1 LILVVGL
8 SHRTAPVEVRER
20 LSVGADVLPAVLAR
34 LASRSELLEAM
45 FLSTCNRVEVV
56 ALARKGG
63 LDAAC
68 TAIREELAR
77 QGGVSDPADLKPY
90 LYEKQGDEAVTH
102 VFRVA
107 ASLDSMVLGE
117 PQILG
122 QVKQAYDAAV
132 DVGSL
137 KGTLGRCISRAFGAA
152 KRVRTETAIG
162 AGSVSISS
170 VAVDLARHVFGD
182 LNERVVMLLGAGE
195 MAEAAARSLRKDA
208 RALLIC
214 NRSFDRAAALAG
226 EMHASAVPWEGLEQ
240 ELAAADVVVAS
251 TASRT
256 PVVSRDMVKR
266 AMRARRGRTLLFVD
280 IAVPRNIEPEVHRID
295 NVYVFNVDDLEQ
307 EVVRGLKARQGE
319 VEAAEKIV
327 GDELAQFLAW
337 TRGLEVQPTVVAMR
351 VKARAVLF
359 AELERSLAGRL
370 KHLTDG
376 DRAAL
381 TQMMESAVNKLLHAP
396 TTNLKARA
404 AEHEDAGEL
413 AAAVRFLFDLQ
424 EIAGTGEAR
433 APEVPGAA
441 TGNRPS
447 DDDERLPN

>member
-20 LSVGADVLPAVLAR
+20 LSAGGEALPSMLAR
-34 LASRSELLEAM
+34 LAARSELLEVM
-45 FLSTCNRVEVV
+45 FLSTCNRVEVF
-56 ALARKGG
+56 ALAPRDGIER
-63 LDAAC
+63 AC
-68 TAIREELAR
+68 GAIREELAR
-77 QGGVSDPADLKPY
+77 QGGAASGVELEPY
-90 LYEKQGDEAVTH
+90 LYVKQGDEAVTH

-122 QVKQAYDAAV
+122 QVKEAYDAAV
-132 DVGSL
+132 TAGAL
-137 KGTLGRCISRAFGAA
+137 KGTLGRCVNRAFATA

-170 VAVDLARHVFGD
+170 VAVDLARRVFGE
-182 LNERVVMLLGAGE
+182 LGERVVLLLGAGE
-195 MAEAAARSLRKDA
+195 MAEAAARSLGKDA
-208 RALLIC
+208 RAVRIC

-226 EMHASAVPWEGLEQ
+226 QMHASAVPWDQLDQ

-256 PVVSRDMVKR
+256 PIVAREMVKR
-266 AMRARRGRTLLFVD
+266 AMRARKGRTLLFVD
-280 IAVPRNIEPEVHRID
+280 IAVPRNVEPEVHEID
-295 NVYVFNVDDLEQ
+295 NVYVFNVDDLEH
-307 EVVRGLKARQGE
+307 EVARNRNARHAE
-319 VEAAEKIV
+319 IDAAEKIV
-327 GDELAQFLAW
+327 SDELAQFLAW

-351 VKARAVLF
+351 LKAHAVLF
-359 AELERSLAGRL
+359 AELERSLGGRL
-370 KHLTDG
+370 KHLAEG

-381 TQMMESAVNKLLHAP
+381 AQMMESALNKLLHAP

-404 AEHEDAGEL
+404 AEHDDAGDF

-424 EIAGTGEAR
+424 EIATDRESRESNDQRVGSSVA
-433 APEVPGAA
+433 
-441 TGNRPS
+441 

>member
-20 LSVGADVLPAVLAR
+20 LTAGSEVLGSVLAR
-34 LASRSELLEAM
+34 LATRAELAEAM
-45 FLSTCNRVEVV
+45 FLSTCNRVEVF
-56 ALARKGG
+56 ALPRKRDNG
-63 LDAAC
+63 AVIEAVR
-68 TAIREELAR
+68 AIREELAR
-77 QGGVSDPADLKPY
+77 HGGVADAAELEPY
-90 LYEKQGDEAVTH
+90 LYEKQGDDAVKH

-122 QVKQAYDAAV
+122 QVKQAHDAAV
-132 DVGSL
+132 AAGTL
-137 KGTLGRCISRAFGAA
+137 KGMLGRCVSRAFGAA
-152 KRVRTETAIG
+152 KRVRSETAIG

-182 LNERVVMLLGAGE
+182 LSDRVVLLLGAGE
-195 MAEAAARSLRKDA
+195 MAEAAARSLGKDA
-208 RALLIC
+208 RALRIC

-226 EMHASAVPWEGLEQ
+226 DMHASAVPWDELEQ
-240 ELAAADVVVAS
+240 ELGAADVVVAS

-256 PVVSRDMVKR
+256 PVVRRDMVKR
-266 AMRARRGRTLLFVD
+266 AMRARKGRTLLFVD
-280 IAVPRNIEPEVHRID
+280 IAVPRNVEPEVHRID

-307 EVVRGLKARQGE
+307 EVARGLKARHAE

-327 GDELAQFLAW
+327 DGEMAQFQAW

-351 VKARAVLF
+351 LKARAVLF
-359 AELERSLAGRL
+359 AELERTLAGRL
-370 KHLTDG
+370 KHLAEG

-381 TQMMESAVNKLLHAP
+381 AQMMESAVSKLLHAP

-404 AEHEDAGEL
+404 AADEDAAEL

-424 EIAGTGEAR
+424 EIALEKRAGADPAAR
-433 APEVPGAA
+433 APE
-441 TGNRPS
+441 